1 MIARQIEVVDG
12 FEAADRCDREFW
24 WSRTPHERLLA
35 LQQMRVLNYGTDR
48 ATARLQRVLEVVE
61 RPRR

>member
-12 FEAADRCDREFW
+12 FETADRSDREYW
-24 WSRTPHERLLA
+24 WSRTPQERLLA
-35 LQQMRVLNYGTDR
+35 VQQMRVLKYGTEG